1 MDETKKYID
10 SRKAAREFV
19 LGLLFAKSFAPD
31 DDTDE
36 FFTREVANADVSMG
50 ERADY
55 IREVFFGV
63 CDRAEALDEK
73 IASAAAGWNLSR
85 LSKMTLSIMRLAVYE
100 MISVDD
106 VPKRVALNEA
116 IELAKKYDDDKAPAF
131 VNGVLNSIAGSLPDR
146 ECDK

>member
-1 MDETKKYID
+1 MDETRKNII

-19 LGLLFAKSFAPD
+19 VGLLFAKSFAPN

-36 FFTREVANADVSMG
+36 FFAREVLNADVSMN
-50 ERADY
+50 EHSDY
-55 IREVFFGV
+55 IREAFFGV
-63 CDRAEALDEK
+63 CDGAEALDEK
-73 IASAAAGWNLSR
+73 IKSAAAGWNLSR
-85 LSKMTLSIMRLAVYE
+85 LSKMTLSIMRLAIYE
-100 MISVDD
+100 MSSIDD

-131 VNGVLNSIAGSLPDR
+131 INGVLNNVAGSLPDR